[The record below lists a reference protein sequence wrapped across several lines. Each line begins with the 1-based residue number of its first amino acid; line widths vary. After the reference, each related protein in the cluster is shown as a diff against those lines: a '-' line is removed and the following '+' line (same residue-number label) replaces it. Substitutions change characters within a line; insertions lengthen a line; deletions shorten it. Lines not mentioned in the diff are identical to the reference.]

1 MKTSEIKT
9 ADSTSEECFGV
20 SVVKIS
26 AQSDKIKEML
36 SVAQFATMHEN
47 PVLRKTRNK
56 LDQRIFS
63 PREVRRSVSKDFVGS
78 FLWRI

>member
-26 AQSDKIKEML
+26 AQSDKTKEML

-47 PVLRKTRNK
+47 PVLRKTRK
-56 LDQRIFS
+56 EKFEGRFIRILWA
-63 PREVRRSVSKDFVGS
+63 VSYGESDEHIF
-78 FLWRI
+78 